1 MPSFASEDLN
11 IMRLFSQ
18 IGLAVV
24 LAGLAASG
32 AWMWTVRVESKA
44 GGDDNGQR
52 ERQPVLVETAPVR
65 LGTVTET
72 VEVVGTTRAR
82 NAIDVVATTAGQ
94 ITRINF
100 EAGQQ
105 LAENDLLVEIDAAS
119 EQAAVLEAE
128 SALDNLRRQLDRSRT
143 LLNRK
148 LSSTAEVDD
157 LAAQVRV
164 AEARLAAARSRLDKR
179 FIRAPFAGVVG
190 LRNISVGDY
199 VDSDTVLTTLD
210 DLSTVELDFEVPE
223 KYFGT
228 IERGQKIS
236 AISIAFPDRS
246 FAGSVRDIDTRIST
260 TTRSFR
266 VRAELPNP
274 EALLPEGLFMTA
286 SLIIIE
292 HQDALLIPEEAV
304 VAEGEER
311 YVFVINDATAQRLPV
326 VTGIRSGAEV
336 EVISG
341 LSIDAEVV
349 TKGHQKLRDK
359 APVRLAQQN
368 PEKPA
373 ENKKPAQNTD
383 ILPAA
388 NAPAGGS
395 S

>member
-1 MPSFASEDLN
+1 
-11 IMRLFSQ
+11 
-18 IGLAVV
+18 
-24 LAGLAASG
+24 
-32 AWMWTVRVESKA
+32 
-44 GGDDNGQR
+44 
-52 ERQPVLVETAPVR
+52 
-65 LGTVTET
+65 
-72 VEVVGTTRAR
+72 VVGTTRAR

>member
-1 MPSFASEDLN
+1 
-11 IMRLFSQ
+11 MRLFSQ
-18 IGLAVV
+18 IGLAVI
-24 LAGLAASG
+24 LAGLAAGG
-32 AWMWTVRVESKA
+32 AWMWTVSVQSHP
-44 GGDDNGQR
+44 GDNADDKR
-52 ERQPVLVETAPVR
+52 ERPPVLVETAPVR

-72 VEVVGTTRAR
+72 IEVVGTTRAR

-94 ITRINF
+94 ITRLNF

-105 LAENDLLVEIDAAS
+105 LAENDLLVEIDAAG

-128 SALDNLRRQLDRSRT
+128 SELNNLRRQLERSRT
-143 LLNRK
+143 LLSRK
-148 LSSTAEVDD
+148 LSSSAEVDD

-223 KYFGT
+223 KFFGT

-236 AISIAFPDRS
+236 AISVAFPDRS
-246 FAGSVRDIDTRIST
+246 FAGSVRDIDTRINT
-260 TTRSFR
+260 ATRSFR

-274 EALLPEGLFMTA
+274 DALLPEGLFMTA
-286 SLIIIE
+286 SLIIVE

-304 VAEGEER
+304 IAEGNER
-311 YVFVINDATAQRLPV
+311 YVFVVSDATALRLPIA
-326 VTGIRSGAEV
+326 TGIRSGGEIEV
-336 EVISG
+336 TSG
-341 LSIDAEVV
+341 LTPDAQVI
-349 TKGHQKLRDK
+349 TRGHQKLRDK
-359 APVRLAQQN
+359 APVRLLQQS
-368 PEKPA
+368 ETKPA
-373 ENKKPAQNTD
+373 EKNTA
-383 ILPAA
+383 I
-388 NAPAGGS
+388 PAGNKPPTAGS